1 MFPKI
6 GARLMAYLRP
16 REVID
21 IIKGIGARGAAET
34 AGRVLQRVNAV
45 FRYAVA
51 HELTDTSPLLD
62 LTPSELLK
70 PRQVRRRSALTD
82 KELPAFLA
90 ALDAYTGD
98 PTTKAALRLLMLT
111 AVCPGELCGARC
123 AEIDRDAAWW
133 RIPAERTKMKAPQ
146 VVPLSTAA
154 LALLA
159 DMRGPAKLAR
169 YLSTLPWHLHSA
181 AQTVYPP
188 APPSGQPRMG
198 RAML

>member
-21 IIKGIGARGAAET
+21 IIKDIGARGAAET
-34 AGRVLQRVNAV
+34 AGRVLQRVKAG

-51 HELTDTSPLLD
+51 HELTGTSPMLD

-98 PTTKAALRLLMLT
+98 PQRRLRFG
-111 AVCPGELCGARC
+111 C
-123 AEIDRDAAWW
+123 
-133 RIPAERTKMKAPQ
+133 
-146 VVPLSTAA
+146 
-154 LALLA
+154 
-159 DMRGPAKLAR
+159 
-169 YLSTLPWHLHSA
+169 
-181 AQTVYPP
+181 
-188 APPSGQPRMG
+188 
-198 RAML
+198 